1 MAFATVESLKM
12 EVLISGDWGVWDI
25 TDFVLG
31 GSVKKSLHEP
41 PGQWELKCRP
51 VLSNGVAFNVGIIQI
66 MDFVEIRL
74 GRPNLGER
82 IPILT
87 RGLVAAIQISDSVA
101 QNETGEPQRAIK
113 IIGYD
118 LSYIIIGKTLR
129 STIPDVAMAA
139 SQLAIAR
146 NQELLDLGNNENVIT
161 TKKLGGN
168 PLAIMSLSEYISN
181 VMSIVLKAD
190 IVGFNIVN
198 KINFNIK
205 TDFPK
210 TNTKN
215 SDGNQLDLLGLVAIN
230 SIHSFRGNLWS
241 YLQKYVPKPV
251 CEMFV
256 EDTDDSSD
264 FIFRWTPF
272 RTINDWSNIDVP
284 INAKF
289 LKNKD
294 INPTENE
301 FPKRM
306 QFLGSGGAVVSA
318 QENTKWFYNN
328 PKQIIIP
335 INEISSI
342 QIGKNANDIYT
353 YFLTQ
358 MQDWSTMG
366 ADGGVLPPNLLQI
379 RLTGAGIL
387 PGDSLEV
394 RQKKEEA
401 SAAAAI
407 QELRKQP
414 RNTSINPWYDLEGI
428 AKYGQKS
435 FVFSAPFFPATWVYD
450 PGDPTI
456 TQPQLDSIIGLYDLI
471 NLWIAQVT
479 IGIQNL
485 FQGDIV
491 VRGNPHIKIGQE
503 LFIDRNRQETV
514 QSYFYNI
521 GNNYDKLEQYYVEH
535 VEHSWQIFPNPQF
548 ATRVGVTRGKY
559 IKTTPASSSSNN
571 PFQQASD
578 YQKTSFAKVLNR

>member
-74 GRPNLGER
+74 GRPDPGER

-129 STIPDVAMAA
+129 SPIPDVAMAA

-146 NQELLDLGNNENVIT
+146 NQELLDLSNNEDVIS
-161 TKKLGGN
+161 TKKLGGKA
-168 PLAIMSLSEYISN
+168 LAIISLSEYISN
-181 VMSIVLKAD
+181 IMSIVLKAD

-210 TNTKN
+210 TNQKN
-215 SDGNQLDLLGLVAIN
+215 SDGKQLDLLGLVAIN
-230 SIHSFRGNLWS
+230 SIYSFRGNLWS

-256 EDTDDSSD
+256 EDTESSSD

-272 RTINDWSNIDVP
+272 RTINDWSNIDLP
-284 INAKF
+284 FKTMG
-289 LKNKD
+289 LNKSD
-294 INPTENE
+294 MNSSENQ

-306 QFLGSGGAVVSA
+306 EFTTVKDKSYAIEPS
-318 QENTKWFYNN
+318 TWFANN

-342 QIGKNANDIYT
+342 TIGKNANDIYT

-358 MQDWSTMG
+358 MQDWAGMNS
-366 ADGGVLPPNLLQI
+366 DGGILQPSPTQ
-379 RLTGAGIL
+379 LWDFPWGVL
-387 PGDSLEV
+387 PGDSAEV
-394 RQKKEEA
+394 RDKKR
-401 SAAAAI
+401 
-407 QELRKQP
+407 QTELQYLIKNP
-414 RNTSINPWYDLEGI
+414 SNTSINPWYDLKGI
-428 AKYGQKS
+428 QKYGQKAC
-435 FVFSAPFFPATWVYD
+435 VFNAPFFPSTWSNYD
-450 PGDPTI
+450 PNDPQKSTPEVKAI
-456 TQPQLDSIIGLYDLI
+456 VGLYDSI
-471 NLWIAQVT
+471 NFWITQVT
-479 IGIQNL
+479 IGIQDL

-491 VRGNPHIKIGQE
+491 VRGNPHIKVGQE

-535 VEHSWQIFPNPQF
+535 VEHSWQVFPNPQF

-578 YQKTSFAKVLNR
+578 YQKASFAKVLNR